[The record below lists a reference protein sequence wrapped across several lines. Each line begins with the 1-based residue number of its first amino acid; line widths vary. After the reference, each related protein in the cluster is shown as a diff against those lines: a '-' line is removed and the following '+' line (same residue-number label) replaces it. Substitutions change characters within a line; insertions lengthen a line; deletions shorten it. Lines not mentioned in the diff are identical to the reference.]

1 MTVLTLGL
9 GLFFIAIAAHIAL
22 WRHRPPAR
30 SGQTLMLLMTG
41 VIGGGWVF
49 AIAATQAW
57 AFAAQALPTDAGA
70 WLQTLVL
77 ALALAA
83 AYVMTYPAIEV
94 ESPTLV
100 IIEIIAKRRTQGIDA
115 AELHR
120 RLDAEFLVAP
130 RLQELLNEGLA
141 VLENGRY
148 RPTPKGRKLA
158 RLFTAWQHLTR
169 GGLGG

>member
-9 GLFFIAIAAHIAL
+9 GLFFIAMAAHIAL
-22 WRHRPPAR
+22 WRRRPPTR

-41 VIGGGWVF
+41 MIGGGWVL
-49 AIAATQAW
+49 AA
-57 AFAAQALPTDAGA
+57 AAAHIWVLAAHALPTEIGA
-70 WLQTLVL
+70 WLQALTL

-100 IIEIIAKRRTQGIDA
+100 IIEIIAGRRAQGIEA

-141 VLENGRY
+141 VLENGCY
-148 RPTPKGRKLA
+148 RPTPKGMKLA
-158 RLFTAWQHLTR
+158 RLFTAWQRLTR